1 MGIHPEVL
9 GKLCLPVPSTPRHA
23 RYACA
28 WRVAHVYPAVLTRD
42 RLFTSGEAAASKD
55 KEL

>member
-28 WRVAHVYPAVLTRD
+28 WRVAQAYPAVLTGD
-42 RLFTSGEAAASKD
+42 RLFTSGGIAASKE